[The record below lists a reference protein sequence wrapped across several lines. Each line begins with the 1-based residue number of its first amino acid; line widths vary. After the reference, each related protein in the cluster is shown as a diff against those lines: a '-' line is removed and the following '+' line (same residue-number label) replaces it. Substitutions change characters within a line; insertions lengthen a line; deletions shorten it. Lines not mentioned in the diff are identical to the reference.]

1 MHQCLNGV
9 TACLAW
15 ITGIYE
21 VLKVSP
27 WGKATAIV
35 LSMVLG
41 LTGVFKFINEFN
53 RWRSTRGERFR
64 SSRMRLSENMA
75 AFGDDEIRRAE
86 RLYVEPD
93 CAQTD
98 PANESDLLHVAAV
111 RQSIFSAVDS
121 FFCELDSH
129 RYLIVLAD
137 SGMGKTTFCLN
148 YFARKQRSKRAEDR
162 KVAVVPLGR
171 SDALGLI
178 AKISEPRDTVL
189 LLDAL
194 DEDTEAVRSFDDR
207 LSVIMTAARDFRRVI
222 ITCRSQFFADEM
234 SIPKETGIAY
244 FGARP
249 GGERG
254 EYQFY
259 KLYLLP
265 FSATQVNRYVALHF
279 PFFFIFKKRRALSLI
294 NSIGDLGARPMLIEQ
309 IPELVK
315 QKKSY
320 TEIFELYAFMVDR
333 WLQRESR
340 WIDPDKLLA
349 VSKVIAV
356 DIYLGRTRRR
366 TEKLTSIELADFG
379 MRHGTAIDQWHLTSR
394 SLLNRDSAGN
404 YKFAHRSI
412 MEFLFVLAFVTG
424 ERLCAED
431 AWTDHMRELFYSWGR
446 SDHPT
451 NNPETIAKVLTSDLT
466 KTNLLPFTHPMRT
479 PAILTRNQVLRSAT
493 ERRPPAHT
501 LPPRWHAA
509 LIHVSMRGAEMSVE
523 DAAYQVTYTL
533 PATAEL
539 EVSDRMVY
547 RHNIHEM
554 GDLVFSHEQPDL
566 QPRLPSAEEI
576 LALWEAEKDLPNP
589 IFDRGEYYWLGD
601 ILDSQRRLVFNINK
615 VATVDDRVVLVSQLK
630 RRITGS
636 ESMNIYEVSKPPRIL
651 SLDRSFNA
659 LVIRRTAGQV

>member
-1 MHQCLNGV
+1 M
-9 TACLAW
+9 
-15 ITGIYE
+15 
-21 VLKVSP
+21 
-27 WGKATAIV
+27 
-35 LSMVLG
+35 
-41 LTGVFKFINEFN
+41 
-53 RWRSTRGERFR
+53 
-64 SSRMRLSENMA
+64 SENMA
-75 AFGDDEIRRAE
+75 AFGDEEIKRAE

-111 RQSIFSAVDS
+111 RQSIFGAVDN
-121 FFCELDSH
+121 FFGELESH
-129 RYLIVLAD
+129 RYLIILAD

-148 YFARKQRSKRAEDR
+148 YFVRKQRSKRAEDR

-171 SDALGLI
+171 SDALTLVG
-178 AKISEPRDTVL
+178 KISDPRDTIL

-194 DEDTEAVRSFDDR
+194 DEDTEAVGSFNDR
-207 LSVIMTAARDFRRVI
+207 LTVIMTAVRDFRRVV

-265 FSATQVNRYVALHF
+265 FSVAQVNRYVALHF
-279 PFFFIFKKRRALSLI
+279 PFFFILKKRRALSLI
-294 NSIGDLGARPMLIEQ
+294 ESIGDLGARPMLIEQ

-320 TEIFELYAFMVDR
+320 SEVFELYAFMVDR

-340 WIDPDKLLA
+340 WIDPNKLLA

-366 TEKLTSIELADFG
+366 TEKLTSTELADLG
-379 MRHGTAIDQWHLTSR
+379 SRHGTDIDQWHLTSR
-394 SLLNRDSAGN
+394 SLLNRDSGGN

-424 ERLCAED
+424 EGLCAQD

-451 NNPETIAKVLTSDLT
+451 NNAGTIAKVLGSDLN
-466 KTNLLPFTHPMRT
+466 KTNLLPFTHPMRA
-479 PAILTRNQVLRSAT
+479 PAILTKSQLSRVGT

-509 LIHVSMRGAEMSVE
+509 LIHVSIQGAEMSIE
-523 DAAYQVTYTL
+523 DVAYKVTYTL

-539 EVSDRMVY
+539 EVSDRIIY
-547 RHNIHEM
+547 RNNIHEL
-554 GDLVFSHEQPDL
+554 GDLVSSHLDQLDL

-576 LALWEAEKDLPNP
+576 LALWETEKDLPHP

-601 ILDSQRRLVFNINK
+601 ILDSRRRLVFNINK
-615 VATVDDRVVLVSQLK
+615 IATGDNRVVLVSQLK
-630 RRITGS
+630 RRVAGS
-636 ESMNIYEVSKPPRIL
+636 ETLNIYEVSKPPRIL
-651 SLDRSFNA
+651 SMDRSFNA
-659 LVIRRTAGQV
+659 LVIRRINRVGTSQ